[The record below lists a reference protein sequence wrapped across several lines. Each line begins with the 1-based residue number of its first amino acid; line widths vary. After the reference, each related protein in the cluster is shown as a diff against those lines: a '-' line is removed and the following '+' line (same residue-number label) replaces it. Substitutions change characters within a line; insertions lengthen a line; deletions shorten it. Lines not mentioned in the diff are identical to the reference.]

1 MTILHLHIGMHKTG
15 TTAFQHACEG
25 AREELQRSGFTYHRD
40 DLFMGDNHS
49 YFRFLL
55 EHRDPRE
62 LERAIRDA
70 FAKNVSPNY
79 IISGEDLSYL
89 SVGNVALLASIF
101 RDYFSQV
108 RVYAVVRPPVAYMH
122 SATQQILK
130 DPRSNVETLFHRWD
144 VTPSYE
150 RRFQSYIDIFGS
162 VKFLA
167 YRPDAPHDLAD
178 AMGVPICLNFWVDN
192 KSVSRWTVKMLAAMK
207 PFSSWDA
214 VQSAADNLA
223 AMDKSPA
230 NSHAPVELVEHWAG
244 QVARDVAWLESVWDV
259 PAGFFDEPPPS
270 VPRSYYETFTLD
282 EVRVLRMLAA

>member
-1 MTILHLHIGMHKTG
+1 MHKTG
-15 TTAFQHACEG
+15 TTAFQHACED
-25 AREELQRSGFTYHRD
+25 ARGELQGAGYAYHRD

-49 YFRFLL
+49 YFRLLL

-70 FAKNVSPNY
+70 FAKNDSPNY

-89 SVGNVALLASIF
+89 EAGNVALLASIF
-101 RDYFSQV
+101 REYFSEV
-108 RVYAVVRPPVAYMH
+108 RVYAVVRPPIAYMH

-150 RRFQSYIDIFGS
+150 RRFQSYIDMFGS
-162 VKFLA
+162 VRFLA
-167 YRPDAPHDLAD
+167 YGPDAPRGLAD
-178 AMGVPICLNFWVDN
+178 AMGIPVGLNFWSDN
-192 KSVSRWTVKMLAAMK
+192 RSVSRWTVKMLAAMK

-214 VQSAADNLA
+214 VHAAVGNLS

-230 NSHAPVELVEHWAG
+230 FSHAPVELVEHW
-244 QVARDVAWLESVWDV
+244 RDRIAKDRAWLESVWNV

-282 EVRVLRMLAA
+282 EVRVLRTLAA